1 MATAVTRPERR
12 IANRERLI
20 FALDVPDLDG
30 ARELVTRLGESVVF
44 YKIGLE
50 LATSRHYFELLD
62 WLVARD
68 KKVFTDLKLYDIPA
82 TVTAAVRQL
91 SRSGASFLTV
101 HGDRAIM
108 EAAAAAKGAQ
118 LKILVVTVLTSIAP
132 QDLAEMGIGLSVE
145 ELVLLRARQAVAAG
159 CDGVIASGLEAE
171 PLRKALG
178 PQPLIV
184 TPGIRPADGARAHAG
199 RDAGGPATQ
208 ARAGMPAGEQRR
220 EQLPGLVADDQRR
233 VVTPTIAF
241 RSGADHIVVGRPI
254 RDAADPYAAATAIQQ
269 EIAGV
274 FG

>member
-1 MATAVTRPERR
+1 
-12 IANRERLI
+12 LI
-20 FALDVPDLDG
+20 FALDVPDLKE
-30 ARELVTRLGESVVF
+30 AQALVTKLADSVVF

-62 WLVARD
+62 WLIARD

-108 EAAAAAKGAQ
+108 EAAAQAKGER
-118 LKILVVTVLTSIAP
+118 LRVLVVTVLTSIAP
-132 QDLAEMGIGLSVE
+132 RDLADMGIGLSVE
-145 ELVLLRARQAVAAG
+145 DLVLKRARQAVAAG
-159 CDGVIASGLEAE
+159 CDGVIASGLEAA
-171 PLRKALG
+171 PLRAALG
-178 PQPLIV
+178 REALIV
-184 TPGIRPADGARAHAG
+184 TPGIRPADASR
-199 RDAGGPATQ
+199 T
-208 ARAGMPAGEQRR
+208 
-220 EQLPGLVADDQRR
+220 DDQRR

-254 RDAADPYAAATAIQQ
+254 RDAADPYAAAAAIQQ